1 MNITQLQSDIQ
12 QLGYGSEFKKDT
24 STRLIIYMEASER
37 VSALKDIATTFGGRY
52 TPSKTGV
59 GWRSS
64 VGAALLPDNMVVL
77 AKPKTT
83 GTTGNIASLDARDF
97 YRLATPG
104 TFNFQGQDIGVV
116 TFTKADVIQKSIV
129 QGVHDQKLLGPS
141 YSEAFQD
148 FFDTGKI
155 NWNPGTPRP
164 IINKLGVYVGEVMI
178 GWVFLKNSRSLYT
191 KHFSNNPF
199 SGTAVAFH
207 MPTDPA
213 FSGVDSFVEM
223 KDGSFYPISSK
234 FGAGAKASFFTNL
247 FEKGIKSRDSL
258 ESSYFKNMCILAS
271 RKNISFKKSKE
282 FVYEFGIRELLG
294 ISEQDIR
301 TPTSVFDNIRRGTP
315 DDDVEKVMKV
325 IKDKTTNQQILSGL
339 PDSISA
345 YFNRTI
351 AENLNNDPKSVKQM
365 TEILAGKDYWQ
376 ANLDI
381 NKWINGSM
389 KFRFINS
396 GEANINLIGSK
407 SAITDITSKQGW
419 INYELK
425 YS

>member
-1 MNITQLQSDIQ
+1 
-12 QLGYGSEFKKDT
+12 
-24 STRLIIYMEASER
+24 MEASER
-37 VSALKDIATTFGGRY
+37 VSALKDIASTFSGKY
-52 TPSKTGV
+52 TPAKTGV

-64 VGAALLPDNMVVL
+64 VGAALLPGGMVVL

-83 GTTGNIASLDARDF
+83 GTSGNIASLDARDF
-97 YRLATPG
+97 YSLATPG
-104 TFNFQGQDIGVV
+104 TFNFQGQDISVV
-116 TFTKADVIQKSIV
+116 TFKKADVIRNSII
-129 QGVHDQKLLGPS
+129 QGARDQKLLGPA

-155 NWNPGTPRP
+155 NWSQGTPRP

-178 GWVFLKNSRSLYT
+178 GWVFLKNSSSLYA
-191 KHFSNNPF
+191 KHFTNNPF

-213 FSGVDSFVEM
+213 FSGVDSFIEM

-258 ESSYFKNMCILAS
+258 SSSYFKDMCMLAS

-282 FVYEFGIRELLG
+282 FVYEFGIREVLG

-301 TPTSVFDNIRRGTP
+301 ISTSVFDNIRRGTP
-315 DDDVEKVMKV
+315 NDDVAKVVKA
-325 IKDKTTNQQILSGL
+325 IKNKTENQQILDGL
-339 PDSISA
+339 PESISA

-351 AENLNNDPKSVKQM
+351 AENLNNDPKSIKQM

-381 NKWINGSM
+381 SKWTNGPM